1 MQTGMFDITD
11 RVVVVTGAARGLGAA
26 LASAFAAAG
35 ARVVLSDARLE
46 ALEATASALRV
57 GGATVAAVP
66 CDVGAEHE
74 VDALAASAQTIFGG
88 LDIWINNAGINIPK
102 PAEQLTFT
110 EWNRIVTT
118 NLGGTFLGCRAAG
131 RLMLE
136 RGAGSIINI
145 SSIHG
150 HVGSYVHRAAAY
162 NAAKA
167 GVLNLTR
174 SLALEWGERGVR
186 VNAISPG
193 PLATELMTTRL
204 ADPEYRRKSLERL
217 ALKRIG
223 TPDDVVGAAIFL
235 ASPAAHWITG
245 HILAVDGG
253 WLAA

>member
-1 MQTGMFDITD
+1 MFDITD
-11 RVVVVTGAARGLGAA
+11 RVVVVTGAARGLGAT
-26 LASAFAAAG
+26 LAGAFAAAG
-35 ARVVLSDARLE
+35 ARVVLSDVRLE
-46 ALEATASALRV
+46 ALEATTQALRV

-66 CDVGAEHE
+66 CDVSLEDD
-74 VDALAASAQTIFGG
+74 VDALATSAQTIFGA
-88 LDIWINNAGINIPK
+88 LDVWINNAGINIPK
-102 PAEQLTFT
+102 PAEQLTFAD
-110 EWNRIVTT
+110 WNRIVTT

-136 RGAGSIINI
+136 RGAGCIINI
-145 SSIHG
+145 GSIHG

-167 GVLNLTR
+167 GVINLTR
-174 SLALEWGERGVR
+174 SLALEWGERGIR

-204 ADPEYRRKSLERL
+204 ADPDYRRKSLERL
-217 ALKRIG
+217 ALKRVG

-235 ASPAAHWITG
+235 ATPAAHWITG
-245 HILAVDGG
+245 HTLAVDGG

>member
-1 MQTGMFDITD
+1 MFDITD

-26 LASAFAAAG
+26 LAGAFAAAG

-46 ALEATASALRV
+46 ALEATTRALRA
-57 GGATVAAVP
+57 GGAAVAAVP
-66 CDVGAEHE
+66 CDVSIEDD
-74 VDALAASAQTIFGG
+74 VDALATEAQAIFGA

-102 PAEQLTFT
+102 PAEQLAFA

-136 RGAGSIINI
+136 RGAGCIINI
-145 SSIHG
+145 GSIHG

-167 GVLNLTR
+167 GVINLTR

-204 ADPEYRRKSLERL
+204 ADPDYRRKSLERL

-235 ASPAAHWITG
+235 ATPAAHWITG
-245 HILAVDGG
+245 HTLAVDGG